1 MVNLIVTKILYL
13 IYLLQVKNIKVSYL
27 HLHHFKFGFKKLR
40 KMDNKYRDLIE
51 QTFDFPQEGFNV
63 IDDELYFYDI
73 PLMDIIKKYGT
84 PLKITYLPKISSQI
98 QKAKKLFN
106 VAMAR
111 ADYKGKYTYCYCTK
125 SSHFSFVVEEA
136 LKHDIHLE
144 TSYAYDIEII
154 NKLYQR
160 RKITKDTFIICNGFK
175 QKGYTSRIARL
186 INTGFK
192 NVIPV
197 LDNKEELATY
207 RRSVK
212 QPFKLGIR
220 IAAEEEPNFPFY
232 TSRLG
237 IRAKDILEFYVD
249 KIEGN
254 EHRFQLK
261 MLHIFLNKGIKDDIY
276 YWSELN
282 KIINLYCQ
290 LKKIC
295 PELDSINIG
304 GGFPIKHSL
313 GFEYDYQFMINE
325 IVSNIKKACKK
336 AKVPMP
342 NIYTEFGS
350 FTVGESMAHIYSVAA
365 QKIQNDREIW
375 YMIDSSFITTLPD
388 TWGIGERFLMLP
400 INKWENEYQRVV
412 LGGITCDSHDY
423 YDSEEHIN
431 EVFLPKL
438 TSNGDDK
445 SNKEKLYLGFFHTGA
460 YQDQISG
467 YGGIKHCLIPSP
479 KHIIVGRD
487 KNGKLVDW
495 VYAKEQTAQSM
506 LKILGYL

>member
-1 MVNLIVTKILYL
+1 
-13 IYLLQVKNIKVSYL
+13 
-27 HLHHFKFGFKKLR
+27 
-40 KMDNKYRDLIE
+40 MDNSYNDLVK
-51 QTFDFPQEGFNV
+51 QTFDFPQEGYKMKGDYLQYNDV
-63 IDDELYFYDI
+63 DIKALID
-73 PLMDIIKKYGT
+73 KYGT
-84 PLKITYLPKISSQI
+84 PLKLSYLPKIGMQI
-98 QKAKKLFN
+98 QKAKTLFEN
-106 VAMAR
+106 AFR
-111 ADYKGKYTYCYCTK
+111 KHKYEGQYNYCYCTK

-136 LKHDIHLE
+136 LKSGVNLE
-144 TSYAYDIEII
+144 TSYAYDIDII
-154 NKLYQR
+154 KKLHEKK
-160 RKITKDTFIICNGFK
+160 KISKDIFVICNGYK
-175 QKGYTSRIARL
+175 QKPYINRIASL
-186 INTGFK
+186 LNSGFE

-197 LDNKEELATY
+197 LDNKEELQEYA
-207 RRSVK
+207 RRVK
-212 QPFKLGIR
+212 GPFKLGIR
-220 IAAEEEPNFPFY
+220 VAAEEEPNFPFY

-249 KIEGN
+249 KIEGY
-254 EHRFQLK
+254 EDKFQLK

-313 GFEYDYQFMINE
+313 GFDYDYQFMINE
-325 IVSNIKKACKK
+325 IVRNIKVACKK

-342 NIYTEFGS
+342 DIFTEFGS
-350 FTVGESMAHIYSVAA
+350 FTVGESMAHIYSVIAE
-365 QKIQNDREIW
+365 KVQNDRETW

-388 TWGIGERFLMLP
+388 TWGIGEKFLMLP
-400 INKWENEYQRVV
+400 VNKWGNEYQRVV

-438 TSNGDDK
+438 DGD
-445 SNKEKLYLGFFHTGA
+445 EPLYVGFFHTGA

-467 YGGIKHCLIPSP
+467 YGGIKHCMIPSP
-479 KHIIVGRD
+479 KHIIIGYD
-487 KNGKLVDW
+487 KNGQLTDW
-495 VYAKEQTAQSM
+495 VYAKEQTAVSM
-506 LKILGYL
+506 LKILGYV

>member
-1 MVNLIVTKILYL
+1 MNNSYTSL
-13 IYLLQVKNIKVSYL
+13 VK
-27 HLHHFKFGFKKLR
+27 
-40 KMDNKYRDLIE
+40 
-51 QTFDFPQEGFNV
+51 QTFHFPQEDFDIGDDNYLEFNGL
-63 IDDELYFYDI
+63 DLKELI
-73 PLMDIIKKYGT
+73 EKYGT
-84 PLKITYLPKISSQI
+84 PMKLTYLPKIGMQI
-98 QKAKKLFN
+98 NKAKKMFAD
-106 VAMAR
+106 AMR
-111 ADYKGKYTYCYCTK
+111 KHKYEGKYFYCYCTK

-136 LKHDIHLE
+136 LKHEIHLE

-154 NKLYQR
+154 NKLYKR
-160 RKITKDTFIICNGFK
+160 RKINKDVFIICNGFK
-175 QKGYTSRIARL
+175 QKGYTSRIAKL
-186 INTGFK
+186 INSGFK

-197 LDNKEELATY
+197 LDNKQELEHY
-207 RRSVK
+207 KRSVK

-220 IAAEEEPNFPFY
+220 IAAEEEPTFPFY

-237 IRAKDILEFYVD
+237 IRPKDILEFYVD
-249 KIEGN
+249 QIEGY
-254 EHRFQLK
+254 EHKFQLK

-325 IVSNIKKACKK
+325 IVGNIKKACKK

-350 FTVGESMAHIYSVAA
+350 YTVGESMAHIYSVVA
-365 QKIQNDREIW
+365 QKVQNDRETW

-388 TWGIGERFLMLP
+388 TWGIGEKFLMLP
-400 INKWENEYQRVV
+400 INKWDNEYQRVV

-431 EVFLPKL
+431 EVFLPKISE
-438 TSNGDDK
+438 SNGAPQPYGISNTPTSDK
-445 SNKEKLYLGFFHTGA
+445 EPLYVGFFHTGA

-479 KHIIVGRD
+479 KHIIVERD

-506 LKILGYL
+506 LKILGYM

>member
-1 MVNLIVTKILYL
+1 MNNSYTSL
-13 IYLLQVKNIKVSYL
+13 VK
-27 HLHHFKFGFKKLR
+27 
-40 KMDNKYRDLIE
+40 
-51 QTFDFPQEGFNV
+51 QTFHFPQEDFDIGDDNYLEFNGLDLQAL
-63 IDDELYFYDI
+63 IE
-73 PLMDIIKKYGT
+73 KYGT
-84 PLKITYLPKISSQI
+84 PMKLTYLPKIGMQI
-98 QKAKKLFN
+98 NKAKKMFAA
-106 VAMAR
+106 AMKKHK
-111 ADYKGKYTYCYCTK
+111 YEGKYFYCYCTK

-136 LKHDIHLE
+136 LKHEIHLE

-160 RKITKDTFIICNGFK
+160 RKINKDIFIICNGFK
-175 QKGYTSRIARL
+175 QKGYTSRIAKL

-192 NVIPV
+192 NVIPI
-197 LDNKEELATY
+197 LDNKEELLAY
-207 RRSVK
+207 KRSVK
-212 QPFKLGIR
+212 YPFKLGIR
-220 IAAEEEPNFPFY
+220 IAAEEEPTFPFY

-249 KIEGN
+249 QIEGY
-254 EHRFQLK
+254 EHKFQLK

-325 IVSNIKKACKK
+325 IVGNIKKACKK
-336 AKVPMP
+336 ANVPMP

-350 FTVGESMAHIYSVAA
+350 FTVGESTAHIYSVVA
-365 QKIQNDREIW
+365 QKVQNDRETW

-388 TWGIGERFLMLP
+388 TWGIGEKFLMLP

-431 EVFLPKL
+431 EVFLPKISE
-438 TSNGDDK
+438 TNGNPQPYGISNTPTADK
-445 SNKEKLYLGFFHTGA
+445 EPLYVGFFHTGA

-479 KHIIVGRD
+479 KHIIVGQD

-506 LKILGYL
+506 LKILGYM

>member
-1 MVNLIVTKILYL
+1 MSEMNNTYADL
-13 IYLLQVKNIKVSYL
+13 VK
-27 HLHHFKFGFKKLR
+27 
-40 KMDNKYRDLIE
+40 
-51 QTFDFPQEGFNV
+51 QTFNFPQEDFKVENNYLRYNNQDLKAL
-63 IDDELYFYDI
+63 ID
-73 PLMDIIKKYGT
+73 KYGT
-84 PLKITYLPKISSQI
+84 PLKLTYLPKIGMQI
-98 QKAKKLFN
+98 NKAKKMF
-106 VAMAR
+106 AA
-111 ADYKGKYTYCYCTK
+111 AFKKHKYAGKYNYCYCTK
-125 SSHFSFVVEEA
+125 SSHFSFIVEEA

-144 TSYAYDIEII
+144 TSYAYDIDII
-154 NKLYQR
+154 NKLYSR
-160 RKITKDTFIICNGFK
+160 RKINKETFIICNGFK
-175 QKGYTSRIARL
+175 QKSYTSRISKL
-186 INTGFK
+186 LNTGFK

-197 LDNKEELATY
+197 LDNKEELKAY
-207 RRSVK
+207 KNVK
-212 QPFKLGIR
+212 VPFKLGIR
-220 IAAEEEPNFPFY
+220 VAAEEEPTFPFY

-237 IRAKDILEFYVD
+237 MRAKDILEFYVD
-249 KIEGN
+249 QIEGY
-254 EHRFQLK
+254 EHKFQLK

-282 KIINLYCQ
+282 KVINLYCQ

-325 IVSNIKKACKK
+325 IVRNIKVACAKN
-336 AKVPMP
+336 KVPMP
-342 NIYTEFGS
+342 DIFTEFGS
-350 FTVGESMAHIYSVAA
+350 YTVGESMAHIYSVIDE
-365 QKIQNDREIW
+365 KHQNDREIW

-388 TWGIGERFLMLP
+388 TWGIGEKFLMMP
-400 INKWENEYQRVV
+400 INKWDDEYQRVT

-438 TSNGDDK
+438 SKG
-445 SNKEKLYLGFFHTGA
+445 EPLYVGFFHTGA

-479 KHIIVGRD
+479 KHIIIGHD

-495 VYAKEQTAQSM
+495 VYAKEQSAQSM
-506 LKILGYL
+506 LKILGY